1 MCAAHLAFTW
11 RTPITIPA
19 LALLACALVAS
30 VAAPEFRANSIRFV
44 GRLTAA
50 LLLFTLAANTM
61 TSQRLA
67 RQVIATLLG
76 AAALVGAIAVLELA
90 QVPLVLD
97 ALKLFRPGF
106 HVVGGQLRATSTL
119 FYPTIT
125 SMYLEVVFALGLV
138 WIASSRL
145 AFVALAL
152 TGAGII
158 ATFTRAGLVTMT
170 MSLLIYGG
178 LVYYKRRGEGGWH
191 GEHTRLAA
199 LARRAAGARDG
210 VALAA
215 DARDAHEHGRVAG
228 LVRRVV

>member
-1 MCAAHLAFTW
+1 MNLHLGKTTLVYRRSKCRCREVEAAPLVGLWLPAISMLVAAAAFGGPLPDPSLGFANDAGTFSCGHGRYVSRYFVAQPHSW

-19 LALLACALVAS
+19 IALLACALVAS

-61 TSQRLA
+61 TSERLA

-90 QVPLVLD
+90 QVPFVLD

-125 SMYLEVVFALGLV
+125 AMYLEVAFALG
-138 WIASSRL
+138 W
-145 AFVALAL
+145 
-152 TGAGII
+152 
-158 ATFTRAGLVTMT
+158 
-170 MSLLIYGG
+170 
-178 LVYYKRRGEGGWH
+178 W
-191 GEHTRLAA
+191 
-199 LARRAAGARDG
+199 RRAAGVCGVGGPARIH
-210 VALAA
+210 VHAPAWS
-215 DARDAHEHGRVAG
+215 R
-228 LVRRVV
+228 